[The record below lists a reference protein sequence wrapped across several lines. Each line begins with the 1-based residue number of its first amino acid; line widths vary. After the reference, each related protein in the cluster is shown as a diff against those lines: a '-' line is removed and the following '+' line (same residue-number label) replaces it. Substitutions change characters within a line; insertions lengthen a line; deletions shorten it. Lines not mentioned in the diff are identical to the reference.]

1 MRGTVK
7 KTPSVPLPSK
17 APDPVL
23 NLHKAPLAQV
33 VNNLGKASGLN
44 PQEQRNRAL
53 EISVGP
59 KR

>member
-1 MRGTVK
+1 MK

>member
-1 MRGTVK
+1 MK
-7 KTPSVPLPSK
+7 KTPNVPMTNK

-33 VNNLGKASGLN
+33 MNNLGKASGLN